1 MQWPSSLA
9 LSPGSGR
16 GSMGIEEQEA
26 FLAVIPAGLSIT
38 HAGGGGGV
46 GVEGDPSGD
55 PSALAPVLNEVES
68 NEWLMDGPSMR
79 RRAWSPA

>member
-1 MQWPSSLA
+1 MAETKQNKQTINNEGKNSEVQWPSSLALA

-46 GVEGDPSGD
+46 GVEGEEGCG
-55 PSALAPVLNEVES
+55 VER
-68 NEWLMDGPSMR
+68 E
-79 RRAWSPA
+79 

>member
-46 GVEGDPSGD
+46 GVEGDPS
-55 PSALAPVLNEVES
+55 ALAPVLNEVES